1 MQRTSYP
8 PGLWL
13 LPSALQRSPYFPT
26 ELICEE
32 LYRENFG
39 TSIEEGESQGKC
51 EFSTGGS
58 GGPLMPLT
66 GTGPGQT
73 GWEQARLE
81 FIAPSQRRKRA

>member
-8 PGLWL
+8 PGLWP
-13 LPSALQRSPYFPT
+13 LPSALQRTLYFPT

-51 EFSTGGS
+51 EFWWPSHAPHGDWPRTDW
-58 GGPLMPLT
+58 L
-66 GTGPGQT
+66 GTGP
-73 GWEQARLE
+73 RLE